1 MNKQGT
7 LFYVMGASGAGKD
20 SLLQAIRTLYPKQLL
35 VAHRYITR
43 SAQAGGENHVELSTE
58 EFAQR
63 KQQGLFAMS
72 WKANGFNYALGKEIE
87 LWLSQGFDVVV
98 NGSRAYLEQAM
109 MDFGYRVVP
118 VIVDVSAEVLEARLY
133 ARGREAPDQIVDR
146 LARAEYYR
154 GQCPDSGF
162 VVDNSGS
169 LQQTIEQFIKNY
181 SQYQSAMPRLSQHTL
196 PINKERLQ

>member
-1 MNKQGT
+1 MSKQGT

-20 SLLQAIRTLYPKQLL
+20 SLLQAIRTLYPTQLL

-43 SAQAGGENHVELSTE
+43 SAQAGGENHVELSME
-58 EFAQR
+58 EFTQR
-63 KQQGLFAMS
+63 KEQGLFAMS
-72 WKANGFNYALGKEIE
+72 WQANGFYYALGKEIE
-87 LWLSQGFDVVV
+87 LWLSQGLNVVV

-118 VIVDVSAEVLEARLY
+118 IIVDVSAEVLEARLY
-133 ARGREAPDQIVDR
+133 ARGRETVDQIVDR

-162 VVDNSGS
+162 VLDNSGS
-169 LQQTIEQFIKNY
+169 LQQTIEQFIEEY
-181 SQYQSAMPRLSQHTL
+181 SQYQSSQPKLEHYTTQSGEG
-196 PINKERLQ
+196 ILQ

>member
-1 MNKQGT
+1 MSKQGT

-20 SLLQAIRTLYPKQLL
+20 SLLQAIRMIYPNQLL

-43 SAQAGGENHVELSTE
+43 SAQAGGENHVELSLD
-58 EFAQR
+58 EFIQR
-63 KQQGLFAMS
+63 KQRGLFAMS
-72 WKANGFNYALGKEIE
+72 WQANGFYYALGKEIE
-87 LWLSQGFDVVV
+87 LWLSQGLDVVV

-133 ARGREAPDQIVDR
+133 ARGRETPAQIVDR

-162 VVDNSGS
+162 LLDNSGS
-169 LQQTIEQFIKNY
+169 LQQTIEQFCKEY
-181 SQYQSAMPRLSQHTL
+181 SRYQGAQPLLTGSAAQSDEE
-196 PINKERLQ
+196 ILQ

>member
-43 SAQAGGENHVELSTE
+43 SSQAGGENHIELSIE
-58 EFAQR
+58 EFTQR
-63 KQQGLFAMS
+63 QQQGLFAMS
-72 WKANGFNYALGKEIE
+72 WQANGFYYALGKEVE
-87 LWLSQGFDVVV
+87 LWLSLGLDVVV

-133 ARGREAPDQIVDR
+133 ARGRETPDEIVDR

-154 GQCPDSGF
+154 GQRPNSGF
-162 VVDNSGS
+162 VLDNSGS
-169 LQQTIEQFIKNY
+169 LQQTIEQFAKEY
-181 SQYQSAMPRLSQHTL
+181 RQYQDSLPQLSGYSMS
-196 PINKERLQ
+196 PDEDILQ

>member
-43 SAQAGGENHVELSTE
+43 SSQAGGENHIELSIE
-58 EFAQR
+58 EFTQR
-63 KQQGLFAMS
+63 QQQGLFAMS
-72 WKANGFNYALGKEIE
+72 WQANGFYYALGKEVE
-87 LWLSQGFDVVV
+87 LWLSLGLDVVV

-109 MDFGYRVVP
+109 MDFGHRVVP
-118 VIVDVSAEVLEARLY
+118 IIVDVSAEVLEARLY
-133 ARGREAPDQIVDR
+133 ARGRETPEQIVDR

-154 GQCPDSGF
+154 GQCPNSGF
-162 VVDNSGS
+162 VLDNSGS
-169 LQQTIEQFIKNY
+169 LQQTIEQFAKEY
-181 SQYQSAMPRLSQHTL
+181 RQYQDSLQQLSCYSMSRDED
-196 PINKERLQ
+196 ILQ